1 MGLRLALGFALAL
14 GAGTAISFARPA
26 LVSGLIAGKSAP
38 KPVQNTKVAD
48 APSLP
53 QAIDESALPAPGEM
67 SGAEVTTSKSR
78 AWLLAEGPAREE
90 SSPKLVTLT
99 FDDGPDWETTPSVLK
114 LLHKHHVRATF
125 FFIGRYLDG
134 NKRRNIHARSA
145 ARDIADAGHLIGS
158 HTHDHDL
165 LTTDTHTK
173 VLEQIDDGIASIER
187 AIGRRPDLF
196 RPPYGQ
202 LDSFG
207 EQAIAERHL
216 GLVLWNV
223 EAGDMQEPDENT
235 TYAHLVEQLDYAGG
249 GLVLLHDVKWATVHV
264 LARLLDWLDAK
275 KYSVVDL
282 PTYFR
287 ETRLHPQ
294 PYASRKELE
303 DARAAAW
310 RATHPRT

>member
-1 MGLRLALGFALAL
+1 MGLRLVVGFALAL
-14 GAGTAISFARPA
+14 GVGTAISFARPS
-26 LVSGLIAGKSAP
+26 LFLGKPGP
-38 KPVQNTKVAD
+38 KPAQNSTVPD
-48 APSLP
+48 APP
-53 QAIDESALPAPGEM
+53 MPAAVDEAALPTPGEM
-67 SGAEVTTSKSR
+67 SGTEITTNKSR

-90 SSPKLVTLT
+90 DSPKLVTLT
-99 FDDGPDWETTPSVLK
+99 FDDGPDADTTPAVLK

-134 NKRRNIHARSA
+134 NKRRNIRARAA
-145 ARDIADAGHLIGS
+145 ARDIADAGHMIGS

-173 VLEQIDDGIASIER
+173 VLEQIDDGIASIEH

-202 LDSFG
+202 LDAFG

-216 GLVLWNV
+216 GLVLWSV
-223 EAGDMQEPDENT
+223 EAADMQEPDENT
-235 TYAHLVEQLDYAGG
+235 TFTHLVEQLDYAGG
-249 GLVLLHDVKWATVHV
+249 GLVLLHDVKWPTVHV

-294 PYASRKELE
+294 PYASRKQLE